1 MGVYV
6 NPGNDNFKE
15 SLNSDIYV
23 DKSMLIHQLN
33 KVIKTENKF
42 VSVSRPRRFGK
53 SMAGNMIASYYSI
66 GCDSKELFSSLKI
79 SSDYLYLNKFNVLKF
94 DMGAFY
100 SIYPENTVSW
110 LEKKI
115 KKDFIKTF
123 PLIDYSDCDS
133 IADCLMQSYL
143 ETKIPFVIIID
154 EYDVL
159 IREKTNCDVKSSFL
173 RFLNGLFKNSDLSPA
188 LALVYITGILP
199 IIKDKVG
206 SKLNNFNE
214 YTMLNAGPLAE
225 YTGFTSSECND
236 LCNKYLMS
244 YSECSKW
251 YNGYNLD
258 SYELYSPSSVVSAML
273 NHRYDDYWT
282 QTGSFESIKDYILL
296 DFNGIKDDVIK
307 MLSGES
313 IKVNTSKFQNS
324 LDAFKSKDDVF
335 TYLIHLGYLA
345 YNEQNEE
352 CYIPNYEI
360 KKEWIN
366 SIEDESD
373 YFHVVEIIR
382 RSKKLLDDVY
392 RFDNESVAKQIERI
406 HMEITSNMT
415 YNNEGAFLSVIRLA
429 FFYAQTYYNIYSE
442 LPTGKGYADCVFIP
456 YDKNRSPIV
465 IELKKD
471 KSAYCAIKQI
481 KDKEYYY
488 SLESYKG
495 NIILVGI
502 NYSTKTK
509 EHSCIIEKA

>member
-1 MGVYV
+1 M
-6 NPGNDNFKE
+6 K
-15 SLNSDIYV
+15 SL
-23 DKSMLIHQLN
+23 
-33 KVIKTENKF
+33 
-42 VSVSRPRRFGK
+42 
-53 SMAGNMIASYYSI
+53 
-66 GCDSKELFSSLKI
+66 
-79 SSDYLYLNKFNVLKF
+79 
-94 DMGAFY
+94 
-100 SIYPENTVSW
+100 
-110 LEKKI
+110 
-115 KKDFIKTF
+115 
-123 PLIDYSDCDS
+123 
-133 IADCLMQSYL
+133 
-143 ETKIPFVIIID
+143 
-154 EYDVL
+154 
-159 IREKTNCDVKSSFL
+159 
-173 RFLNGLFKNSDLSPA
+173 
-188 LALVYITGILP
+188 
-199 IIKDKVG
+199 
-206 SKLNNFNE
+206 
-214 YTMLNAGPLAE
+214 
-225 YTGFTSSECND
+225 
-236 LCNKYLMS
+236 
-244 YSECSKW
+244 
-251 YNGYNLD
+251 
-258 SYELYSPSSVVSAML
+258 
-273 NHRYDDYWT
+273 
-282 QTGSFESIKDYILL
+282 
-296 DFNGIKDDVIK
+296 
-307 MLSGES
+307 

-442 LPTGKGYADCVFIP
+442 LSTGKGYADCVFIP

-471 KSAYCAIKQI
+471 KSAYGAIKQI